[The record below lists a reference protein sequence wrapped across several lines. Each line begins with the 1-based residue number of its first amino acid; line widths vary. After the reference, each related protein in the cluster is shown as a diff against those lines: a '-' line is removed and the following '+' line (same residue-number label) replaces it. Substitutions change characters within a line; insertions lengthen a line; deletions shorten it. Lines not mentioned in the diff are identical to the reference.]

1 MQTVNKNNIFAN
13 NNVEVPL
20 AYYESEFAHNRSW
33 NLIGNPYPSFYDI
46 RAMQTSAPIIV
57 WDTYQNN
64 YRAYSPEDDSY
75 ILNPGQAFFVQ
86 RPVDEESIIFRKEGR
101 QTNLEVRDIE
111 YVNHASKRAPSV
123 AASQRSVFNVVL
135 SNGEQTDRTRF
146 VINESANKDYDQ
158 GRDASKFSSLVPV
171 SQLYTIENGVRY
183 AINER
188 PISDGIITLGMTIA
202 TDGIYTLTLN
212 TTVDQEV
219 WLIDTLTGQE
229 MLLNGDGGYTISV
242 KAGTYDDRFELRMGN
257 GTLTGVNNI
266 ATDAQRMGQMYDMQG
281 RPTDATQQGIY
292 IKDGKKVIMQ

>member
-33 NLIGNPYPSFYDI
+33 NLIGNPYPSYYDI

-86 RPVDEESIIFRKEGR
+86 RPVDEESILFLKEGR
-101 QTNLEVRDIE
+101 QTNLEVRDVE
-111 YVNHASKRAPSV
+111 YGNANHAPNRAQSV
-123 AASQRSVFNVVL
+123 SQRSVFNVVL
-135 SNGEQTDRTRF
+135 SNGNQSDRARF
-146 VINESANKDYDQ
+146 VINESAKKDYDQ
-158 GRDASKFSSLVPV
+158 GRDATKFSSLERV
-171 SQLYTIENGVRY
+171 SQLYTIENGVNM

-188 PISDGIITLGMTIA
+188 PLSNGVIALGMSIA
-202 TDGIYTLTLN
+202 TAGTYTLTLN
-212 TTVDQEV
+212 TTVGNEI

-229 MLLNGDGGYTISV
+229 VLLNDQGYTFSTG
-242 KAGTYDDRFELRMGN
+242 AGTYDSRFQIRLGA
-257 GTLTGVNNI
+257 GVITGVNGI
-266 ATDAQRMGQMYDMQG
+266 DADYQVEPMYDLQGRQTDALQK
-281 RPTDATQQGIY
+281 GIM
-292 IKDGKKVIMQ
+292 IQDGKKVILK